1 MTRVRQALLATTF
14 VCSLSG
20 CGRAGAGE
28 MSEAEARMEARGIE
42 VYEEQH
48 CGTCHTLKR
57 AGTAGVFG
65 PDHDGIGTR
74 AEARIHDPNYRG
86 EAKTAADYIRESV
99 RDPGAYRVPGYEH
112 TRFSMPAFTNMSDED
127 LNALVFMLSRERD

>member
-1 MTRVRQALLATTF
+1 MSRVPAALLATSL
-14 VCSLSG
+14 VCLVGG
-20 CGRAGAGE
+20 CGRAGADS
-28 MSEAEARMEARGIE
+28 MSAAEARLEARGIE

-65 PDHDGIGTR
+65 PPHDGVGAR

-86 EAKTAADYIRESV
+86 RAKTAADYIRESI
-99 RDPGAYRVPGYEH
+99 RDPAAYRVPGYEH
-112 TRFSMPAFTNMSDED
+112 TRFAMPAFTNISDED
-127 LNALVFMLSRERD
+127 LDALVFMLSRERN